1 MKLVE
6 VSWIDSYVDGGWSEY
21 KPERKC
27 TYTYGLLVNQNEEWV
42 TLYEVTLQSS
52 SQDYSSDYDSNTDNV
67 LEKRLSVLISPF
79 KPYAESSDVGI
90 LVNNLERRRLLPKI
104 FFFK

>member
-27 TYTYGLLVNQNEEWV
+27 TYTYGLLVNQNEEWI
-42 TLYEVTLQSS
+42 TLAMTKEEGYWGNLWYIPSA
-52 SQDYSSDYDSNTDNV
+52 
-67 LEKRLSVLISPF
+67 SVQHVRVIEDHVSGPR
-79 KPYAESSDVGI
+79 KSGE
-90 LVNNLERRRLLPKI
+90 N
-104 FFFK
+104 